1 MLPAL
6 QFKCPARAVCVGGP
20 PGPRA
25 ALFYR
30 MKVKYQIFSPPRSP
44 PGCFAYSWAGHFSL
58 GWEKLQSLST
68 LSGQSSGATVLE
80 NRHLITIRL
89 LSVLIFQ
96 HLLQYISVKC
106 AKYQPR
112 QGLMTMIGIAEPNL
126 QLLLE
131 YLFICE
137 DPAGD
142 SE

>member
-1 MLPAL
+1 MGWTFLSRL
-6 QFKCPARAVCVGGP
+6 GEITITLHLVRA
-20 PGPRA
+20 
-25 ALFYR
+25 
-30 MKVKYQIFSPPRSP
+30 
-44 PGCFAYSWAGHFSL
+44 
-58 GWEKLQSLST
+58 
-68 LSGQSSGATVLE
+68 QSSGATVLE

-89 LSVLIFQ
+89 LSVLICQ

-112 QGLMTMIGIAEPNL
+112 QGLMKVIGIAEPNL

>member
-1 MLPAL
+1 MGWTFLSRL
-6 QFKCPARAVCVGGP
+6 GEITITLHLVRA
-20 PGPRA
+20 
-25 ALFYR
+25 
-30 MKVKYQIFSPPRSP
+30 
-44 PGCFAYSWAGHFSL
+44 
-58 GWEKLQSLST
+58 
-68 LSGQSSGATVLE
+68 QSSGATVLE

-89 LSVLIFQ
+89 LSVLFFQ

-112 QGLMTMIGIAEPNL
+112 QGLMKVIGIAEPNL

>member
-1 MLPAL
+1 MGWTFLSRL
-6 QFKCPARAVCVGGP
+6 GEITITLHLVRA
-20 PGPRA
+20 
-25 ALFYR
+25 
-30 MKVKYQIFSPPRSP
+30 
-44 PGCFAYSWAGHFSL
+44 
-58 GWEKLQSLST
+58 
-68 LSGQSSGATVLE
+68 QSSGATVLE

-106 AKYQPR
+106 AKYLPR
-112 QGLMTMIGIAEPNL
+112 QRLMTVIGIAEPNL